1 MKIFLSGSGLPV
13 SAALL
18 VPGVSPMRSTLAT
31 ETGANNPGLRLYKY
45 DVGSGQVGLL
55 SARSAPHLHGD
66 DCDCAAQILDYDQ
79 FYLNLTDVIA
89 GGRPEWR
96 RAYSML
102 EHFGLDSLSVAS
114 LAQHVQKVTIIT
126 YSFGAN

>member
-55 SARSAPHLHGD
+55 TSPK
-66 DCDCAAQILDYDQ
+66 Q
-79 FYLNLTDVIA
+79 
-89 GGRPEWR
+89 
-96 RAYSML
+96 
-102 EHFGLDSLSVAS
+102 
-114 LAQHVQKVTIIT
+114 IIT
-126 YSFGAN
+126 TLLRSWTTTSSTST

>member
-45 DVGSGQVGLL
+45 DAGSGQVGLL
-55 SARSAPHLHGD
+55 
-66 DCDCAAQILDYDQ
+66 
-79 FYLNLTDVIA
+79 T
-89 GGRPEWR
+89 
-96 RAYSML
+96 ML
-102 EHFGLDSLSVAS
+102 
-114 LAQHVQKVTIIT
+114 
-126 YSFGAN
+126 

>member
-1 MKIFLSGSGLPV
+1 MKSKVYSVHIISTDYPPTYRCLRSVKIFLSGSGSPV

-55 SARSAPHLHGD
+55 AP
-66 DCDCAAQILDYDQ
+66 
-79 FYLNLTDVIA
+79 
-89 GGRPEWR
+89 GR
-96 RAYSML
+96 
-102 EHFGLDSLSVAS
+102 
-114 LAQHVQKVTIIT
+114 
-126 YSFGAN
+126 